1 MASVEVVLPVLNEE
15 RVLASSV
22 RTLHAFLKDQLAHDW
37 HITIADNGSTDGTLA
52 IARDLEALPNVSV
65 LHIRQAGRGRALS
78 QAWLAS
84 EADVLAYMDID
95 LSTDLAAFPRLVALI
110 LEDGNDV
117 VAGTRLGRD
126 SETIRSLKRE
136 VLSRGFVFLI
146 NGLFG
151 TPLRDTQCGFKA
163 IRRDCARK
171 LLPFVQDTGWFWDTE
186 LLLLAAKGGWA
197 VDFVP
202 VHWVEDTD
210 SRVKVVKTVWRDLKG
225 LARMRGFDWA
235 SAQKTYRVP
244 RAPARTD
251 LPAAQ
256 VAASAADIDNGG
268 TRGQ

>member
-15 RVLASSV
+15 KVLNVSV
-22 RTLHAFLKDQLAHDW
+22 RTLHTYLENNLRHDW
-37 HITIADNGSTDGTLA
+37 RITIADNGSTDGTLA
-52 IARDLEALPNVSV
+52 IARELEQLPNVSV
-65 LHIRQAGRGRALS
+65 LHIEQAGRGRALT

-95 LSTDLAAFPRLVALI
+95 LSTDLAAFPRLVDSI
-110 LEDGNDV
+110 LAAGNDV
-117 VAGTRLGRD
+117 VAGSRLGRG
-126 SETIRSLKRE
+126 SETTRSLKRE

-151 TPLRDTQCGFKA
+151 TRLRDTQCGFKA
-163 IRRDCARK
+163 IRKECAHK
-171 LLPFVQDTGWFWDTE
+171 LLPLVEDTGWFWDTE

-210 SRVKVVKTVWRDLKG
+210 SRVKIGKTVWRDLTG

-235 SAQKTYRVP
+235 RAQKTYRIP
-244 RAPARTD
+244 RAPA
-251 LPAAQ
+251 AAAVGKAQ
-256 VAASAADIDNGG
+256 VATSAAKADNGG
-268 TRGQ
+268 TRGK